1 MITIDVIRSIRVPAG
16 ATLDGAVLAEPTWA
30 HPGSHTIDAETLAA
44 NDWEQRGYLEALSE
58 DGKPVVWGACCT
70 GHS

>member
-16 ATLDGAVLAEPTWA
+16 ATLDGVVLAEPTWA
-30 HPGSHTIDAETLAA
+30 PPGSHTLDADTLAA
-44 NDWEQRGYLEALSE
+44 HDWEQRGYLEALSE
-58 DGKPVVWGACCT
+58 GGKPVVWGACCT